1 MEVSVSDPSA
11 NYIDV
16 FCRIM
21 DSSEITISERTV
33 RLISTAATV
42 DLQGIVQP
50 SFQSDASVEPYLRIL
65 KVWGITWLTDS
76 STEKYLD
83 QFYIFNGTDN
93 AGNWNFADYMMDG
106 SVHDVKFLNNYNADI
121 NILYENSN
129 PRLYLFRGIF
139 GNSKGEYQCS
149 FPTFNVVVDGSTF
162 VLDFWST
169 TGYAEIIPF
178 PVDPSSLITLGV
190 DKLNANTKSFTINP
204 SQNTGNTW
212 MKTINFIS
220 EDERFPSHKV
230 SWIDSIGCIN
240 SFVFTLAKTNS
251 VDITRGTF
259 NNNGV
264 LRQYNTQCKDKYT
277 LTSN

>member
-1 MEVSVSDPSA
+1 
-11 NYIDV
+11 
-16 FCRIM
+16 
-21 DSSEITISERTV
+21 
-33 RLISTAATV
+33 
-42 DLQGIVQP
+42 
-50 SFQSDASVEPYLRIL
+50 
-65 KVWGITWLTDS
+65 
-76 STEKYLD
+76 
-83 QFYIFNGTDN
+83 
-93 AGNWNFADYMMDG
+93 MMDC

-121 NILYENSN
+121 NILYEISN

-178 PVDPSSLITLGV
+178 PVDPSSLIALGV

-277 LTSN
+277 LTSNWITEKESLALKDLWYSPSVMVDGQYAVISNKQVKIQKRKDVKLINYEMDYELSNEYRVQII